1 MTTLARDPDTPPTF
15 DSVRQQ
21 IRALAR
27 DLAEYRALRKETR

>member
-1 MTTLARDPDTPPTF
+1 MTTLARDPDAPPTF